1 MSSSHTLFV
10 LAIVAVVG
18 CESPQ
23 EKNKDAEEA
32 RQAADQRV
40 AQVTRTTEQKEIEVR
55 QKADQDM
62 AGVAIEGE
70 KKIVA
75 AKMGADRKA
84 DEATEALWHAREQA
98 RADSSRKLDGLD
110 QDVAAVRLELVKKLS
125 TAAAT
130 SVGDGLSARAA
141 AIRKRIL
148 DLDQCSID
156 DLEPIKR
163 SIHTGFD
170 DLEQALADAKKLV

>member
-1 MSSSHTLFV
+1 MSSLHTLFV
-10 LAIVAVVG
+10 LAVVAVVG

-32 RQAADQRV
+32 RQAADRRV
-40 AQVTRTTEQKEIEVR
+40 AEVTQATEQKEIEVQ

-62 AGVAIEGE
+62 AGVALDGE

-84 DEATEALWHAREQA
+84 NDATEALWQARDQA
-98 RADSSRKLDGLD
+98 RADSSRRLDGLD
-110 QDVAAVRLELVKKLS
+110 QDVAAIRIELVKKLS
-125 TAAAT
+125 TGAATIVGNRLQEKAAA
-130 SVGDGLSARAA
+130 L
-141 AIRKRIL
+141 RKRIL
-148 DLDQCSID
+148 DLDQCSAD

>member
-32 RQAADQRV
+32 RQAANRRV
-40 AQVTRTTEQKEIEVR
+40 AEVTQATNQKEIEVR

-75 AKMGADRKA
+75 AEMGADRKA

-110 QDVAAVRLELVKKLS
+110 QDVAAVRLKLAKKLT

-130 SVGDGLSARAA
+130 IVGDGLQGKADAV
-141 AIRKRIL
+141 RKRIL
-148 DLDQCSID
+148 DLDQCSAD
-156 DLEPIKR
+156 DLEPIKK

-170 DLEQALADAKKLV
+170 DLEQALADANKLV